1 VFPFHAP
8 VFSLCIIMTDP
19 QFITSDNATQKG
31 ITFLMITTEQVVTKG
46 QMIMPVLFYELFLN
60 QSHTNFMQV

>member
-1 VFPFHAP
+1 
-8 VFSLCIIMTDP
+8 MTDP